1 MTAVRPSLTV
11 SIAAAWLAACGGGS
25 GPGEAT
31 QASGVQAVS
40 TVAVERIELQQSL
53 PLPGIVKPARRAV
66 LSTRTSGIVE
76 TVSVEA
82 GDAVIAGQL
91 LIEVESRDLESA
103 LEAARLR
110 SEAAAAALD
119 KAERDVQ
126 RLERLFAD
134 ELIALSRLEDAR
146 LLLEQRQAE
155 LSAARAAVR
164 ARRVALDYARIKAPF
179 DGITSE
185 VLVDRGAFVGP
196 GTPLLVVEARAGFE
210 VDASVTQAIADR
222 LRPGQ
227 AVTVT
232 LPGGDEHYRGTLQA
246 VIPALEGGGAGSVVR
261 VTVEDDVAGLRPG
274 QVVDV
279 MLPVNDSVQTAWQIP
294 AEAVFSRGQLHGVFV
309 AVDTQDG
316 TRARLRWVT
325 LDPHQS
331 PKPGYRVVL
340 EGLVAGERVVVGDE
354 PRRLADGQPIRAVR
368 ETGADPGP

>member
-340 EGLVAGERVVVGDE
+340 EGLAAGERVVVGDA

-368 ETGADPGP
+368 EPGADPGP